1 MNIKS
6 ITNTESVAS
15 TSKAQVKNNS
25 QKSFQS
31 FLGESESLDAIFQK
45 AADKYGVDVK
55 LLKAI
60 GKAESDF
67 NPNSTSH
74 CGAMGIM
81 QLMPETAKGLGV
93 KDAYDPEQNIMG
105 GAKLI
110 SGLLKKYD
118 GDVKLALAGYNAGTG
133 NVRKYGGVPPF
144 KETQNYIKKVL
155 KYSGSKEQVSVNTG
169 SASSSQSSTE
179 TTTTEATLSGSGQSS
194 SAVPAAGTYTI
205 PSGYQLKKAQEEAEV
220 AASVN
225 MSTQASTS
233 LGTGTS
239 EAART
244 VTASEATEDKMD
256 AITLMKQMAAGNSSQ
271 LTAYLHSL
279 EESGQAKDIND
290 IFSYDDYLKFMSIF
304 FKEQDE
310 EEAAAQNYSNNTSAT
325 EQIQMSASIRNMLR
339 NM

>member
-6 ITNTESVAS
+6 ITNTESVSS

-25 QKSFQS
+25 RKSFQS

-93 KDAYDPEQNIMG
+93 KNAYDPEQCIMG

-155 KYSGSKEQVSVNTG
+155 KYSGSKAQVTVNTPSVSTDKT
-169 SASSSQSSTE
+169 SATTPKSETEVSDTKETSST
-179 TTTTEATLSGSGQSS
+179 
-194 SAVPAAGTYTI
+194 VPAAGSYTI
-205 PSGYQLKKAQEEAEV
+205 PSGYQLKRSQEEAQI
-220 AASVN
+220 AAN
-225 MSTQASTS
+225 ISTS
-233 LGTGTS
+233 
-239 EAART
+239 AQAM
-244 VTASEATEDKMD
+244 ASEASSTTETNMD
-256 AITLMKQMAAGNSSQ
+256 AITLM
-271 LTAYLHSL
+271 
-279 EESGQAKDIND
+279 
-290 IFSYDDYLKFMSIF
+290 
-304 FKEQDE
+304 
-310 EEAAAQNYSNNTSAT
+310 
-325 EQIQMSASIRNMLR
+325 
-339 NM
+339 